1 MRQGWSW
8 QRRETNRTSGGR
20 TAGVGPCPNAGLLQV
35 AVARN
40 GLGAVAWRSVRWP
53 EPEVQRFS
61 VQASDLADGRFGA
74 PPGKG
79 GPVVAGA
86 AFAIAW
92 TPCVGPTLGAILSAA
107 ALTASVGHA
116 AVLLGFYSAG
126 LAIPFWRP
134 RWRSGG

>member
-1 MRQGWSW
+1 MRQGGHG

-74 PPGKG
+74 PRSVSTGRAWYG
-79 GPVVAGA
+79 QHALVAG
-86 AFAIAW
+86 
-92 TPCVGPTLGAILSAA
+92 GAR
-107 ALTASVGHA
+107 ALLV
-116 AVLLGFYSAG
+116 
-126 LAIPFWRP
+126 WRD
-134 RWRSGG
+134 RARSTRSGQVLGRVLGP